1 MRRPGWRERS
11 GKLEDKIDQVSLC
24 KDGLALIILCFPYV
38 KLGATKPVL
47 ATSLNESVSLTFP
60 HFDGNIFTLTF
71 QLAVEKA
78 RLYYGATC
86 IPTTLIYY

>member
-1 MRRPGWRERS
+1 MESWRTRLTKS
-11 GKLEDKIDQVSLC
+11 RLC
-24 KDGLALIILCFPYV
+24 KDGLALIILCFPYDN
-38 KLGATKPVL
+38 LGASKPVL
-47 ATSLNESVSLTFP
+47 ITSLNESVSLIFP